1 MSLLC
6 GCWRWHKNSEFSRG
20 EEHVGTVS
28 TAQRKDELGPPSKSE
43 MAADALLSTLEIVAE
58 TIPFPAVGTAVKAA
72 VRLIEICQ
80 QVRESF
86 EQADELKE
94 RVRGLSLVLVQGL
107 SGKPVEEITDSLKR
121 DIEQLQGD
129 LHYIEE
135 KLTDISKQH
144 RILVILFKNANEE
157 AVQKCLKR
165 LDGSLSS
172 FELSRQV
179 QNATDLKK
187 LESDIETYYKTLQAT
202 WENTEEMKRSIEEI
216 KAILRNYNPEFR
228 QEIKSTSRKPR
239 FPPRS
244 RIFYGRD
251 ELVYDLAK
259 KLVPALND
267 TEQVF
272 LALLGTGGM
281 GKTSAALAV
290 VEHQL
295 VLERYGGSQTLDDI
309 LTELEPPSGKPA
321 LQPYRLLLL
330 DNFETPWH
338 LDSQREVEK
347 LLLELMNISRL
358 SIVIT
363 MRANQPPTDQKW
375 EIELIKPVDA
385 DASAR
390 IYTEIYPKTSTK
402 GLYELLDTVGH
413 LPLAITL
420 LAKYASTNQAT
431 PTRLLRDW
439 RLEGPDVLTTTD
451 DGADNMINK
460 SIALSI
466 DKPPMNKSTDALS
479 LLNLLAFFPAPLPHE
494 HLAEYW
500 VPETI
505 NQLKAVSVLSK
516 TALVELTD
524 ATVFVIP
531 VVRSYIIRRTPQPDL
546 VATRAHIH
554 RVCCSLLALHKSSPG
569 DDSYIAD
576 KAFISSQE
584 VNFRCILLDA
594 TSEPIANVSPEIL
607 EALLTLS
614 WHQCWTRPRLDLV
627 EHTLSVAKKALNAK
641 YEAESQACSAEMY
654 FLLNQFDHAIE
665 RVSLAHSQFISLQ
678 DRRSAAGCTI
688 RLIEYMMYKGDDM
701 EVLSLADRART
712 EYGADDVLGQ
722 AMCTL
727 FVGQIYWG
735 EQEGLKARTHLEQ
748 AKVQFEQLGSRLEL
762 GRCLFFLARTYQ
774 EHPALALDS
783 LSIALRLANEALDI
797 FRQHG
802 REEYITQCL
811 TALATILK
819 EDKQY
824 SAALRTALQALDSAK
839 SLGDSNG
846 VSQALCQNGDILF
859 RMGDYE
865 GAQDAL
871 RKSLIALEGMAD
883 SFTKTRNKDR
893 CNKVLAMIEE
903 QSRSTYCEED
913 EEEEDG
919 MGPCVERRFPGG
931 THLVAFPG
939 L

>member
-6 GCWRWHKNSEFSRG
+6 SCWRWHKNSEFSQ

-28 TAQRKDELGPPSKSE
+28 TAQRKDVLGPPSKSD

-80 QVRESF
+80 QARESF

-121 DIEQLQGD
+121 DIEQLQED

-135 KLTDISKQH
+135 KLTDILKQH

-172 FELSRQV
+172 FEFSRQV
-179 QNATDLKK
+179 QNATVLKK
-187 LESDIETYYKTLQAT
+187 LENDIETYYRTLQAT
-202 WENTEEMKRSIEEI
+202 WRNTEEMKRSIEEI

-251 ELVYDLAK
+251 ELVNNLAK

-295 VLERYGGSQTLDDI
+295 VLERYGASRFWVPCEKATSFSLLLDILYDSLCINKKTGQTLDDI

-330 DNFETPWH
+330 DNFETPWN

-385 DASAR
+385 EASVR

-402 GLYELLDTVGH
+402 GLYELLDT
-413 LPLAITL
+413 
-420 LAKYASTNQAT
+420 AT

-439 RLEGPDVLTTTD
+439 RLEGPDVLTTAD

-466 DKPPMNKSTDALS
+466 DKPPMSKSTDALR

-505 NQLKAVSVLSK
+505 NQLKAVSVLSN

-531 VVRSYIIRRTPQPDL
+531 VVRSYIVRRTLQPDL
-546 VATRAHIH
+546 AATRAHIH

-569 DDSYIAD
+569 DNSYVAD
-576 KAFISSQE
+576 KAFILSQE
-584 VNFRCILLDA
+584 VNFQSIILDA
-594 TSEPIANVSPEIL
+594 TSEPKANVSPEIL

-654 FLLNQFDHAIE
+654 FLLNQFDQAIE
-665 RVSLAHSQFISLQ
+665 RVSLAHSQFH
-678 DRRSAAGCTI
+678 
-688 RLIEYMMYKGDDM
+688 
-701 EVLSLADRART
+701 
-712 EYGADDVLGQ
+712 
-722 AMCTL
+722 L
-727 FVGQIYWG
+727 FTG
-735 EQEGLKARTHLEQ
+735 
-748 AKVQFEQLGSRLEL
+748 
-762 GRCLFFLARTYQ
+762 
-774 EHPALALDS
+774 
-783 LSIALRLANEALDI
+783 
-797 FRQHG
+797 
-802 REEYITQCL
+802 
-811 TALATILK
+811 
-819 EDKQY
+819 
-824 SAALRTALQALDSAK
+824 
-839 SLGDSNG
+839 
-846 VSQALCQNGDILF
+846 
-859 RMGDYE
+859 
-865 GAQDAL
+865 
-871 RKSLIALEGMAD
+871 
-883 SFTKTRNKDR
+883 
-893 CNKVLAMIEE
+893 
-903 QSRSTYCEED
+903 
-913 EEEEDG
+913 
-919 MGPCVERRFPGG
+919 
-931 THLVAFPG
+931 
-939 L
+939 